1 MQFSP
6 FVIFLLKLR
15 WANEVLSPP
24 FHHICFWKLCQ
35 TIQCMDFWISVN
47 ERVVKTLETNCSVHI
62 SAIKNAWAARHKAF
76 STWGHNSWPEPQNTL
91 EALKLSLQPT
101 DCLLA
106 QIYPIS
112 RNRRKSCGD
121 YYMRLH
127 NNNTFEVHVLLG
139 PAKPK
144 FNTTR
149 NKCSHKAY
157 EHHSQSLKTM
167 TYGSGK
173 LPWLPHWLHP
183 LPTVS
188 WV

>member
-1 MQFSP
+1 MRFCLHLGITP
-6 FVIFLLKLR
+6 LFLR
-15 WANEVLSPP
+15 ALS
-24 FHHICFWKLCQ
+24 
-35 TIQCMDFWISVN
+35 N
-47 ERVVKTLETNCSVHI
+47 NSVHGFLVFCKWKGCQGFGNQLQLHI
-62 SAIKNAWAARHKAF
+62 SGIRNASAAGHKAF
-76 STWGHNSWPEPQNTL
+76 STWGHNSWPEPQKTL

-106 QIYPIS
+106 QIYPVS
-112 RNRRKSCGD
+112 RNQRKSCGD
-121 YYMRLH
+121 NYLRLH

-144 FNTTR
+144 LNTTR

-157 EHHSQSLKTM
+157 EHYSQSVKTM
-167 TYGSGK
+167 TYGSDK